1 MTPYNLSK
9 VSVGGRVAGGGRG
22 GTEMAGDHIL
32 TILTNFDNDKL
43 RSLEHSYSLYLKI

>member
-1 MTPYNLSK
+1 MTLYNLSK
-9 VSVGGRVAGGGRG
+9 VSVGGRGGRG
-22 GTEMAGDHIL
+22 WTEMARDPIL